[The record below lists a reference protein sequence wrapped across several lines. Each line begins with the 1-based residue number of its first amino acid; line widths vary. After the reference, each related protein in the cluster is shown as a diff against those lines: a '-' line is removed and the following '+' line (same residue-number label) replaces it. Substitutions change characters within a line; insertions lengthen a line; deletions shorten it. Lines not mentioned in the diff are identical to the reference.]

1 MSDTK
6 KNELDALRER
16 LFFKPQ
22 TAFSDK
28 YDIDGADGFCEDYKA
43 FLDAGKTERLC
54 VREAVRLA
62 ESAGFVPY
70 VRGMALKPGD
80 KIYKNNRGKALILAV
95 IGSEPIKNGANIAAA
110 HIDSPRID
118 LKQSP
123 LYESEGLALFKT
135 HYYGG
140 IKKYQWPAIPLELHG
155 VVALKNGEVI
165 DVSVGSEPSDP
176 IFVITDLLPH
186 LGKDQMAKKAG
197 EVISGEGLNVL
208 CGSRPVDGAT
218 DKDSDAVKL
227 NIMRILNEKYGI
239 IEEDFLSAELCVVPA
254 FRARDIGFDRS
265 LIGAYGH
272 DDRVCAYPSLRAL
285 LDADSPSKTA
295 VCILADKEEIG
306 SEGVSGMKSYFFDT
320 FIEDICAAQNT
331 HLRECY
337 ESSTCLSTD
346 VTVGFDPTYPEV
358 CEKKNSA
365 FLNGGVALCKYT
377 GSRGKSGASD
387 ASAELIA
394 RLRALFDENGILWQ
408 MAALGKVDQGG
419 GGTVA
424 MYTAERN
431 IDTIDAGVPVL
442 SMHSPFETVAKTD
455 VFMTYK
461 AIKAFFEKF

>member
-6 KNELDALRER
+6 NNELDALREK
-16 LFFKPQ
+16 LLYKNKN
-22 TAFSDK
+22 AFTGNVSLCGMDE
-28 YDIDGADGFCEDYKA
+28 FCEEYKE

-54 VREAVRLA
+54 VREAIRLA
-62 ESAGFVPY
+62 EKAGFVPY
-70 VRGMALKPGD
+70 TRDMKLSPGD
-80 KIYKNNRGKALILAV
+80 KIYRNNRGKALILAV
-95 IGSEPIKNGANIAAA
+95 IGNDSLRDGANIAAA

-140 IKKYQWPAIPLELHG
+140 IKKYQWPAIPLELYG
-155 VVALKNGEVI
+155 VVSLKSGETI
-165 DVSVGSEPSDP
+165 DVSVGKDANDP
-176 IFVITDLLPH
+176 LFVITDLLPH

-197 EVISGEGLNVL
+197 EIFTGESLNVL
-208 CGSRPVDGAT
+208 CGSRPTDGAT
-218 DKDSDAVKL
+218 DKDNDAVKL
-227 NIMRILNEKYGI
+227 NVLRILNEKYGI
-239 IEEDFLSAELCVVPA
+239 TEEDFLSAELCVVPA
-254 FRARDIGFDRS
+254 FSARDIGFDRS

-272 DDRVCAYPSLRAL
+272 DDRVCAYPSLRAM
-285 LDADSPSKTA
+285 LDAKNISKTA
-295 VCILADKEEIG
+295 VCVLADKEEIG

-320 FIEDICAAQNT
+320 FMEDICENQGVA
-331 HLRECY
+331 LRECY
-337 ESSTCLSTD
+337 ERSTCLSTD
-346 VTVGFDPTYPEV
+346 VTVAFDPTYPEV
-358 CEKKNSA
+358 SEKKNSA

-377 GSRGKSGASD
+377 GARGKSGASD
-387 ASAELIA
+387 ASSELIA
-394 RLRALFDENGILWQ
+394 KLRALFDKNGVLWQ

-442 SMHSPFETVAKTD
+442 SMHSPFETVAKSD

-461 AIKAFFEKF
+461 AICAFFEKF

>member
-6 KNELDALRER
+6 KELDVLREK
-16 LFFKPQ
+16 LLYKNKS
-22 TAFSDK
+22 AFTGDFELC
-28 YDIDGADGFCEDYKA
+28 GADAFCEDYKA

-54 VREAVRLA
+54 VREAIRMA
-62 ESAGFVPY
+62 EKAGFVPY
-70 VRGMALKPGD
+70 TRDMKLAPGD
-80 KIYKNNRGKALILAV
+80 KIYRNNRGKSLVLAV
-95 IGSEPIKNGANIAAA
+95 IGSEPLSCGANIAAA

-123 LYESEGLALFKT
+123 LYESDGLALFKT

-140 IKKYQWPAIPLELHG
+140 IKKYQWPAIPLELYG
-155 VVALKNGEVI
+155 VVCLKSGETV
-165 DVSVGSEPSDP
+165 DVSVGNDVGDP
-176 IFVITDLLPH
+176 LFVITDLLPH

-197 EVISGEGLNVL
+197 EIFTGESLNVI

-227 NIMRILNEKYGI
+227 NVLRILNEKYGI
-239 IEEDFLSAELCVVPA
+239 TEEDFLSAELCVVPA
-254 FRARDIGFDRS
+254 FSARDIGFDRS

-285 LDADSPSKTA
+285 LDAGNVPKTA

-320 FIEDICAAQNT
+320 FMEDLCENGNVA
-331 HLRECY
+331 LRECY
-337 ESSTCLSTD
+337 EKSTCLSTD
-346 VTVGFDPTYPEV
+346 VTVAFDPTYPEV
-358 CEKKNSA
+358 SEKKNSA
-365 FLNGGVALCKYT
+365 FLNAGVALCKYT
-377 GSRGKSGASD
+377 GARGKSGASD
-387 ASAELIA
+387 ASCELIA
-394 RLRALFDENGILWQ
+394 RLRKLFDDNNVLWQ

-442 SMHSPFETVAKTD
+442 SMHSPFETVAKSD

-461 AIKAFFEKF
+461 AILSFFEKF

>member
-6 KNELDALRER
+6 KNELDTLREK
-16 LFFKPQ
+16 LFMKPKN
-22 TAFSDK
+22 AFSDK
-28 YDIDGADGFCEDYKA
+28 YDTKGADAFCNDYKS
-43 FLDAGKTERLC
+43 FLDNGKTERLC
-54 VREAVRLA
+54 VRETIRLA
-62 ESAGFVPY
+62 EENGFVPY
-70 VRGMALKPGD
+70 TRGMNLKAGD
-80 KIYKNNRGKALILAV
+80 KIYKNNRDKAITLAI
-95 IGSEPIKNGANIAAA
+95 IGSEPLTSGANIAAA

-155 VVALKNGEVI
+155 VVALKSGDVVE
-165 DVSVGSEPSDP
+165 VSVGDREEDP

-186 LGKDQMAKKAG
+186 LGKDQMAKKAN
-197 EVISGEGLNVL
+197 EVIAGESLNIL
-208 CGSRPVDGAT
+208 CGSQPIEGSN

-227 NIMRILNEKYGI
+227 NVIYMLNQKYGI
-239 IEEDFLSAELCVVPA
+239 TEEDFLSAELCVVPA
-254 FRARDIGFDRS
+254 FRARDLGFDRS
-265 LIGAYGH
+265 MIGAYGH

-285 LDADSPSKTA
+285 LDAKSVKKTA
-295 VCILADKEEIG
+295 VCVLADKEEIG

-320 FIEDICAAQNT
+320 FIEDICSAQNCT
-331 HLRECY
+331 LRECY
-337 ESSTCLSTD
+337 EKSTCLSTD
-346 VTVGFDPTYPEV
+346 VTVAMDPTYPDV

-365 FLNGGVALCKYT
+365 YLNRGVALCKYT

-394 RLRALFDENGILWQ
+394 RLRALFDDNGVLWQ